1 MMVETQMRVYLCI
14 STELLLERKWAFH
27 LTPGFVLGPHLVQVV
42 VISIED
48 FTCRI
53 LASCMDDHEVVA
65 DLDLLAKHLRI

>member
-1 MMVETQMRVYLCI
+1 MMVETQMRVSLCI
-14 STELLLERKWAFH
+14 STELLLERKWTFH

-53 LASCMDDHEVVA
+53 LASGMYDHEVVA
-65 DLDLLAKHLRI
+65 DLDLLAKLLGI